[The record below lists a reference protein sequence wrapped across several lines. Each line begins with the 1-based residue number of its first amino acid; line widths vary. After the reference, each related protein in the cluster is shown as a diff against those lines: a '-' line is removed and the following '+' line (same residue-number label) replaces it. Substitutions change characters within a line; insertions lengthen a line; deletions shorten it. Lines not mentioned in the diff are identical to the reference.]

1 MSNEVSQL
9 VETLMNLAAGY
20 GLSVLGAIVILI
32 VGLWLSGRI
41 SRMIRRLMGRSGKV
55 DPTLVGFVASLV
67 KYAIVIFTVV
77 AVLEKFGVQTTSL
90 IAVLGAAGLALG
102 LALQGTLSNFAA
114 GVMLLLFRPFKA
126 GQYVDAGGTAGT
138 VREITLFFTEMDT
151 PDNVRITVP
160 NGQVWGQA
168 IRNFSHNETRRL
180 DIGCGISY
188 ADDISKAMA
197 VLEKLAKAEPRVME
211 DPAPTTFVDALADSS
226 VNLVLR
232 VWCAAG
238 DYWQLKWD
246 TTKAVKDA
254 FDAEGIEIPFPQR
267 TVHLLREAAAEKSK
281 TGEGPGGS

>member
-1 MSNEVSQL
+1 MDTDLSGAM
-9 VETLMNLAAGY
+9 ETAVNLATSY
-20 GLSVLGAIVILI
+20 GMSVLGAIIILI
-32 VGLWLSGRI
+32 VGLWFSRAV
-41 SRMIRRLMGRSGKV
+41 SRMTRRLMSKSERI
-55 DPTLVGFVASLV
+55 DPTLIGFVASLV
-67 KYAIVIFTVV
+67 KYAIIIFTVV

-102 LALQGTLSNFAA
+102 LALQGTLANFAA

-168 IRNFSHNETRRL
+168 IRNYSHNETRRL

-188 ADDISKAMA
+188 ADDIAKAMA
-197 VLEKLAKAEPRVME
+197 VLERLAETEERVMK
-211 DPAPTTFVDALADSS
+211 DPAPATFVDALADSS

-232 VWCAAG
+232 VWCSAA

-246 TTKAVKDA
+246 MTRAVKEA
-254 FDAEGIEIPFPQR
+254 FDADGIDIPFPQR
-267 TVHLLREAAAEKSK
+267 TVHLRSEAADTAAS
-281 TGEGPGGS
+281 TAVDGQG

>member
-1 MSNEVSQL
+1 MDTELDGIFQ
-9 VETLMNLAAGY
+9 TLTELATTY
-20 GLSVLGAIVILI
+20 GVSVLGAIVILVI
-32 VGLWLSGRI
+32 GLWLSGAV
-41 SRMIRRLMGRSGKV
+41 SRAIRRWMGRSGRI
-55 DPTLVGFVASLV
+55 DSTLTGFVASLV

-77 AVLEKFGVQTTSL
+77 AVLEKFGIQTTSM

-114 GVMLLLFRPFKA
+114 GVMLLIFRPFKA

-138 VREITLFFTEMDT
+138 IREITLFFTEMDT

-168 IRNFSHNETRRL
+168 IRNFSYNETRRL
-180 DIGCGISY
+180 DIVCGISY
-188 ADDISKAMA
+188 GDDIGKAMT
-197 VLEKLAKAEPRVME
+197 VLQRLAEADPRVMD
-211 DPAPTTFVDALADSS
+211 DPAAATFVDALADSS

-232 VWCAAG
+232 LWCAAG

-246 TTKAVKDA
+246 LTRAVKDA

-267 TVHLLREAAAEKSK
+267 TVHHRDEGAPSSAAQE
-281 TGEGPGGS
+281 

>member
-1 MSNEVSQL
+1 MDTELDGIFQ
-9 VETLMNLAAGY
+9 TLTELATTY
-20 GLSVLGAIVILI
+20 GVSVLGAIVILVI
-32 VGLWLSGRI
+32 GLWLSGAV
-41 SRMIRRLMGRSGKV
+41 SRAIRRWMGRSGRI
-55 DPTLVGFVASLV
+55 DSTLTGFVASLV

-77 AVLEKFGVQTTSL
+77 AVLEKFGIQTTSM

-114 GVMLLLFRPFKA
+114 GVMLLIFRPFKA

-138 VREITLFFTEMDT
+138 IREITLFFTEMDT

-168 IRNFSHNETRRL
+168 IRNFSYNETRRL

-188 ADDISKAMA
+188 GDDIGKAMT
-197 VLEKLAKAEPRVME
+197 VLQRLAEADPRVMD
-211 DPAPTTFVDALADSS
+211 DPAAATFVDALADSS

-232 VWCAAG
+232 LWCAAG

-246 TTKAVKDA
+246 LTRAVKDA

-267 TVHLLREAAAEKSK
+267 TVHHR
-281 TGEGPGGS
+281 GEGAPSSAAQD